1 MTTTTTTTPSTGL
14 HLPTDARPIAIL
26 ATTQSTA
33 TREMSGDASR
43 TLAEAELDTSGG

>member
-14 HLPTDARPIAIL
+14 HLPTDARPIAML

-33 TREMSGDASR
+33 TTRMSSR
-43 TLAEAELDTSGG
+43 VRYMRGRQPCR